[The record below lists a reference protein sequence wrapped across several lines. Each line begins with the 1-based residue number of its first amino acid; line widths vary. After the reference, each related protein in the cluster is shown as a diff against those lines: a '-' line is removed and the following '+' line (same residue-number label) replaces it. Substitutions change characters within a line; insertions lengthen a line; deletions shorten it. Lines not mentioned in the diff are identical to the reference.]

1 MRRRAPGRTAAGAA
15 PPPGRTAGGATG
27 CPHRARA
34 DRPRRTAPGRAGRPP
49 HAVRTHLSPGRRP
62 PLRGQAAA
70 PWLLAGGLFA
80 AYATVS
86 VSRYHRLET
95 RSWDLGVFEQAVRAY
110 AADLRPRARY
120 RLVAAAAGH
129 VLLKRLPGRAEG
141 LPGQW
146 TATAPA
152 R

>member
-1 MRRRAPGRTAAGAA
+1 MELPN
-15 PPPGRTAGGATG
+15 
-27 CPHRARA
+27 CDHNDVLFRARPA
-34 DRPRRTAPGRAGRPP
+34 
-49 HAVRTHLSPGRRP
+49 
-62 PLRGQAAA
+62 
-70 PWLLAGGLFA
+70 
-80 AYATVS
+80 
-86 VSRYHRLET
+86 
-95 RSWDLGVFEQAVRAY
+95 FEQAVRAY